1 MEEQIKDEI
10 QPSEQD
16 RSLEIG
22 APLSIEE
29 QVDALNAEIEELGM
43 EKSQMKDALQRAQA
57 NLINYKRRSEEERG
71 DQQMYSNSRLILKL
85 LPVLDEFTLAINH
98 ARTSQPEP
106 AEGPAADASWLEG
119 IGLIHRKLAS
129 LLESENVV
137 RIQVE
142 GKEFDPLEHEAIAY
156 QESAEHQEGQILTV
170 VRDGYKLHG
179 RIIRPALVIL
189 AKKPE
194 NDQGDSNQQ
203 TKEETNDA

>member
-29 QVDALNAEIEELGM
+29 QVDALNAEIEELGI

-57 NLINYKRRSEEERG
+57 DLINYKRRSEEERG

-179 RIIRPALVIL
+179 RIIRPALVIV

>member
-57 NLINYKRRSEEERG
+57 DLINYKRRSEEERG

-156 QESAEHQEGQILTV
+156 QESAEHPEGQILTV